1 MANGNFVVQNGLQ
14 VGPLTIDAVTGGI
27 STTGAI
33 TVTGTTPQISSANV
47 VAASGTASS
56 STTTGALVVAGSGG
70 AGIGGALNVGGVA
83 TVTGNIVAA
92 ATTTSTST
100 ATGALVVK
108 GGVGI
113 AGDIYIGGNI
123 SAAGL
128 NTVNSNQ
135 LSITAPLVY
144 LQANAYPYN
153 FDIGLYS
160 HFVGGGAN
168 VYGHTG
174 VVRAF
179 SSNTWNFFSNV
190 QSEPAG
196 TVNWSDAG
204 IVWDTVK
211 TGHHLP
217 GANVTYNLGSSTTW
231 WNTFYGI
238 ATQAKYAD
246 LAENYQA
253 DHAYAPG
260 TVLQFG
266 GAAEVTIAES
276 ETRAVAG
283 VVSTNPAHLMNGG
296 LQGANVV
303 PLALTGRV
311 PCNVI
316 GPIKKGDMLV
326 SAGFGYAKA
335 SASPQIGQVIG
346 KAIADFGGAK
356 GQIEVVVGRL

>member
-14 VGPLTIDAVTGGI
+14 VGTLTISAADGSI
-27 STTGAI
+27 STSG
-33 TVTGTTPQISSANV
+33 TVTFPGSQPLISSGNI
-47 VAASGTASS
+47 AAVSGTSS
-56 STTTGALVVAGSGG
+56 TNTTTGALVVAGG
-70 AGIGGALNVGGVA
+70 AGVSGALNVGGV
-83 TVTGNIVAA
+83 TKVTGNMVAA
-92 ATTTSTST
+92 ATTATTNT
-100 ATGALVVK
+100 TTGALVVA
-108 GGVGI
+108 GGAGI
-113 AGDIYIGGNI
+113 AGDLRVGGNLY
-123 SAAGL
+123 AASL
-128 NTVNSNQ
+128 NTVSSSQ
-135 LSITAPLVY
+135 LSVTAPLVY
-144 LQANAYPYN
+144 LTGDPYPYT

-160 HFVGGGAN
+160 HFIGGPAN

-174 VVRAF
+174 MVR
-179 SSNTWNFFSNV
+179 SYSTNTWNFFSNV
-190 QSEPAG
+190 QAEPAG
-196 TVNWSDAG
+196 SVNWSDTG
-204 IVWDTVK
+204 LVWDTIKAGNVI
-211 TGHHLP
+211 P
-217 GANVTYNLGSSTTW
+217 GANVTYNLGSTSTW

-296 LQGANVV
+296 LQGINVV

-316 GPIKKGDMLV
+316 GPVKKGDMLV
-326 SAGFGYAKA
+326 SAGFGYAKT
-335 SASPQIGQVIG
+335 SANPQIGQVIG
-346 KAIADFGGAK
+346 KAIADFGGTK